1 MSDSYSV
8 ALFFVQILRRIFLTL
23 AEFLFTQNDLKG
35 VT

>member
-23 AEFLFTQNDLKG
+23 VEFILLK
-35 VT
+35 TT